1 MSCVE
6 ILKHLEENINVL
18 QKTEYLLKW
27 GGELSYQE
35 LMMDIGID
43 AFRGYEYFLTILLLA
58 ANDPAIERT
67 KDRLFLQ
74 WFRGE
79 IEANGASQTIHR
91 IVQIMKEEHCQLV
104 AQQNL
109 AQQAR

>member
-18 QKTEYLLKW
+18 QKMEYLLKW

-43 AFRGYEYFLTILLLA
+43 AFRGYEYFLTCCLRQMIRQSSEQKI
-58 ANDPAIERT
+58 DC
-67 KDRLFLQ
+67 FC
-74 WFRGE
+74 
-79 IEANGASQTIHR
+79 NGFAEKLKQTG
-91 IVQIMKEEHCQLV
+91 
-104 AQQNL
+104 
-109 AQQAR
+109 QAKPFIGLCKL